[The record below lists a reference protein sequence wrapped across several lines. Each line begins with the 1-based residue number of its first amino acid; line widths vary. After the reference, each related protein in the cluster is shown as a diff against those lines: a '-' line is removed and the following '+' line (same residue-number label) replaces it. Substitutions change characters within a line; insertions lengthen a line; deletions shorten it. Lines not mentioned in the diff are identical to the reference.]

1 MEYDFQRFLDAQQCY
16 YDTAKY
22 ELSQGKKESHYMW
35 FMFPQ
40 IKFLGVSFKSVYYAI
55 NNIEE
60 ARQYLQNSI
69 LKSHM
74 NELLDILLGLPC
86 DDAHEIFGSPDDLK
100 LKSSMT
106 LFKIAD
112 PSNVRFDKI
121 LKKFYNGVM
130 DEYTIQI
137 LEIEN
142 EKKRRQTA
150 CQNDEFGV

>member
-1 MEYDFQRFLDAQQCY
+1 MEYDFQRFIEAQQEY
-16 YDTAKY
+16 YEIAKR
-22 ELSQGKKESHYMW
+22 ELSNGKKEGHYMW

-40 IKFLGVSFKSVYYAI
+40 IKLLGVSFKSVYYAI

-60 ARQYLQNSI
+60 ARQYLQNPI
-69 LKSHM
+69 LKAHM
-74 NELLDILLGLPC
+74 NELLDILLDLPC
-86 DDAHEIFGSPDDLK
+86 DNVHEIFGTPDDLK

-121 LKKFYNGVM
+121 LQKFYNGNL

-137 LEIEN
+137 L
-142 EKKRRQTA
+142 KMQKQDL
-150 CQNDEFGV
+150 QNLKSI